1 MIIPIYGPNGE
12 VDEWLLIE
20 LQGDILSKTSNSLE
34 GRTLGDLHFSQ
45 QVQLFYFIFCNLYF
59 FFQTGDPVFLI
70 GHHVLFGKLINL
82 EKPMLITKKCAT
94 SGKLSYEI
102 VSVIRRKLLFKTRP
116 KPIISS
122 VSKKV

>member
-45 QVQLFYFIFCNLYF
+45 
-59 FFQTGDPVFLI
+59 QTGDPVFLI